1 MLGGTAYA
9 SYICKQKQKKLI
21 YQQNAYNSL

>member
-9 SYICKQKQKKLI
+9 AYICKQKQKQLI
-21 YQQNAYNSL
+21 YQQNANNSL